1 MTVGVRVVV
10 IVIHVLGW
18 FSVVTPNGTVAST
31 AFGWVD
37 VNKSA
42 RATPANVVPAGSL
55 AKPFTAALVMQQ
67 VEQGRMALDDNLAPY
82 VDQYLA
88 TWRRHKS
95 GPATTLVSL
104 YGPRMANVTLR
115 DCLSMRAVRGL
126 TSGVDVET
134 YLGRFNPALPV
145 PHLNPARPALHL
157 NPALPCPG

>member
-1 MTVGVRVVV
+1 MLPPATRACPQKRLIAQPEQKNPLPAPPAFVPDMTVGVRVVV

-104 YGPRMANVTLR
+104 YGPRMANVT
-115 DCLSMRAVRGL
+115 
-126 TSGVDVET
+126 
-134 YLGRFNPALPV
+134 
-145 PHLNPARPALHL
+145 
-157 NPALPCPG
+157 PGTVCRCGP